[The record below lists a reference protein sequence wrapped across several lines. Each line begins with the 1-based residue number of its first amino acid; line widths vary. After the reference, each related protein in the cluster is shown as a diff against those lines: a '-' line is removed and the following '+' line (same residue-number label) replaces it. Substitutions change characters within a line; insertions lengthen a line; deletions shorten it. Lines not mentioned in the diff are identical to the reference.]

1 MPRLDGET
9 DQQWDRRGPYYA
21 IGKRIELNKEFFERS
36 FKFQP
41 RCMAMFGQ
49 RAEDI
54 FMLMH
59 TARREI
65 EVASQMLTWKVRNEI
80 GQVPIQDENF
90 WQQCRRAIWD
100 YGDFEPERDKVGNKL
115 KEFRQGMEILCRPVV
130 DLYKR

>member
-1 MPRLDGET
+1 MPKILIGECKQETSSFNPQPTHYHDFVVRFGAAILDHH
-9 DQQWDRRGPYYA
+9 R
-21 IGKRIELNKEFFERS
+21 
-36 FKFQP
+36 
-41 RCMAMFGQ
+41 
-49 RAEDI
+49 
-54 FMLMH
+54 
-59 TARREI
+59 
-65 EVASQMLTWKVRNEI
+65 KVRNEI